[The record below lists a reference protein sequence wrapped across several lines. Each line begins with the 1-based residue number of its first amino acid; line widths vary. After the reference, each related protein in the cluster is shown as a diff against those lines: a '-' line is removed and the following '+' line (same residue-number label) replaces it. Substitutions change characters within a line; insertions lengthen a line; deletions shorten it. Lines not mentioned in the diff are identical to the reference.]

1 MKKIILML
9 FGLTSFSLQ
18 SQTFNFQLQ
27 SEKFNSLPFGSV
39 LPEGWLKTQM
49 QGDLNGFVGNL
60 DKVVPRLINDSI
72 YSERLH
78 KNSVLKDLGN
88 VKDIDFEGIE
98 QYKWWNSE
106 TQSNWWDGYIR
117 NVLLLNDTARLHQLK
132 QYVDKILATQDADG
146 YLGIYDPELR
156 YKFNAEN
163 GELWAKTT
171 LFRGLLA
178 YYEYTNDQRIW
189 TALVKAVDNVMQN
202 YPINKSNPF
211 DAGTKFTGGVAHGLT
226 FTDIC
231 DRMYKLSGNDVYRKY
246 ALFLYL
252 NFSKNIT
259 SEKDVQL
266 NSILN
271 PNYLLQSHGVHTYEH
286 IRPLILAA
294 YSSPNDTLKTALS
307 TYLKRIREVVTISGG
322 PIGDEW
328 IQGKIADE
336 TFTGYEYCSIQELT
350 DSYSV
355 LLQKT
360 GDNSVADKIEKTFY
374 NAAQG
379 ARNPEHS
386 CIAYLKTDNS
396 NEMNGSRN
404 GQEDF
409 YHKQTRYKY
418 SPAHQDV
425 AVCCSPNAGR
435 ITPYFVQ
442 NMWMKEGENT
452 LVATLLGPCSLK
464 TQLGNTSV
472 QINEVTDYPYK
483 NELSFKII
491 TEKPIS
497 FRLKIRKPEW
507 AKTFACKTAYVV
519 ENDYIIIDKVFEDN
533 EIINVSYDANIELLT
548 NLMGEQYCKY
558 GALLYAYPVAYKEI
572 LGRSYLPELNDY
584 TYIQAYPKPDLVM
597 TKDPQPEYK
606 NGKIQITLLNFYEDK
621 KVRIELV
628 PFGKTILRQLTF
640 RQ

>member
-1 MKKIILML
+1 MKKITL
-9 FGLTSFSLQ
+9 FFFVFIPLCMQ
-18 SQTFNFQLQ
+18 SQSFKFQLQ
-27 SEKFNSLPFGSV
+27 PEKFSTFLFGSII
-39 LPEGWLKTQM
+39 PEGWLKAQM
-49 QGDLNGFVGNL
+49 QSDLNGFVGNL
-60 DKVVPRLINDSI
+60 DKAVPSLFDDSI
-72 YSERLH
+72 YFQRLH
-78 KNSVLKDLGN
+78 KNSIQKDLGN
-88 VKDIDFEGIE
+88 LKDGDASGSE

-117 NVLLLNDTARLHQLK
+117 NVLLLNDTTKIHKLK
-132 QYVDKILATQDADG
+132 EHIDKILSSQDADG
-146 YLGIYDPELR
+146 YLGIYDSELR
-156 YKFNAEN
+156 YRFISEN

-171 LFRGLLA
+171 LCRGLLA
-178 YYEYTNDQRIW
+178 YYEYYKDQRVM
-189 TALVKAVDNVMQN
+189 TALIKTVDNVMNN
-202 YPINKSNPF
+202 YPIYKSNPF
-211 DAGTKFTGGVAHGLT
+211 EAGTDFSGGVAHGLT
-226 FTDIC
+226 FTDVC
-231 DRMYKLSGNDVYRKY
+231 DKMYKLTGNEIYRKY
-246 ALFLYL
+246 ALFLYE
-252 NFSKNIT
+252 NYSNNIT

-286 IRPLILAA
+286 IRPLVLAA
-294 YSSPNDTLKTALS
+294 YSSPSDTLKTALS
-307 TYLKRIREVVTISGG
+307 TYLKRIREVITVSGG

-336 TFTGYEYCSIQELT
+336 TFAGYEYCSIQELT

-396 NEMNGSRN
+396 YEMNGSRN
-404 GQEDF
+404 GQGEF
-409 YHKQTRYKY
+409 GRIQTRYKY

-452 LVATLLGPCSLK
+452 LVATLLGPCNLK
-464 TQLGNTSV
+464 TRLGDNTV
-472 QINEVTDYPYK
+472 QIQEVTEYPYK
-483 NELSFKII
+483 NEFSFKI
-491 TEKPIS
+491 TTDNPTK
-497 FRLKIRKPEW
+497 FKLKIHKPAW
-507 AKTFACKTAYVV
+507 VKSILCKTDYV
-519 ENDYIIIDKVFEDN
+519 IDN
-533 EIINVSYDANIELLT
+533 EYIVIEKMFVKNEVVNLSFEAEIELLT
-548 NLMGEQYCKY
+548 NTMGEKYCKY
-558 GALLYAYPVAYKEI
+558 GALLYAFPIASKEI
-572 LGRSYLPELNDY
+572 QGRNYLPELSDY
-584 TYIQAYPKPDLVM
+584 TYLQAYPKPDLVM

-606 NGKIQITLLNFYEDK
+606 DGKIQITLLNFYEDK
-621 KVRIELV
+621 KVRIELL
-628 PFGKTILRQLTF
+628 PFSKTILRQLTF